1 MIISAPA
8 RGKTGYN
15 YPHIVAEDVDV
26 LYKLRRKHQRRV

>member
-1 MIISAPA
+1 MIIFMPQ

-26 LYKLRRKHQRRV
+26 LFKLRRKHQRRV